1 MSSVVKERILNE
13 TCGQRR
19 AAQNESNERK
29 KYELQAARVIGNATA
44 TVKHP
49 SLDGW
54 RLIALQP
61 LDIKDQPDGFPFLA
75 IDNLG
80 AGKGDMIFFT
90 SDGKRIREMVG
101 RNDCPIR
108 YAVQG
113 IIDT

>member
-1 MSSVVKERILNE
+1 M
-13 TCGQRR
+13 
-19 AAQNESNERK
+19 
-29 KYELQAARVIGNATA
+29 QAARVIGNATA

-49 SLDGW
+49 SLAGW

-61 LDIKDQPDGFPFLA
+61 LDIDNAADGFPFLA

-80 AGKGDMIFFT
+80 VGKGDFVFFT
-90 SDGKRIREMVG
+90 SDGNSIREMVG

-113 IIDT
+113 MIDH

>member
-1 MSSVVKERILNE
+1 MQL
-13 TCGQRR
+13 
-19 AAQNESNERK
+19 
-29 KYELQAARVIGNATA
+29 ARVIGNATA

-61 LDIKDQPDGFPFLA
+61 LDINEGPDGFPFLA

-80 AGKGDMIFFT
+80 VSKDDTVFFT
-90 SDGKRIREMVG
+90 SDGKSIREMVD
-101 RNDCPIR
+101 RNDSPIR

-113 IIDT
+113 IVDE

>member
-1 MSSVVKERILNE
+1 M
-13 TCGQRR
+13 
-19 AAQNESNERK
+19 
-29 KYELQAARVIGNATA
+29 QAATVIGNATA

-61 LDIKDQPDGFPFLA
+61 VDIRNEADGFPLLA

-80 AGKGDMIFFT
+80 AGQGDMVFFT
-90 SDGKRIREMVG
+90 SDGKSIRGMVG

-108 YAVQG
+108 FAVQG
-113 IIDT
+113 FIDG

>member
-1 MSSVVKERILNE
+1 M
-13 TCGQRR
+13 
-19 AAQNESNERK
+19 
-29 KYELQAARVIGNATA
+29 QAAKVIGNATA

-61 LDIKDQPDGFPFLA
+61 VDINNEADGFPFLA

-80 AGKGDMIFFT
+80 AGDGEMVFFT
-90 SDGKRIREMVG
+90 SDGKSIRGMVG

-113 IIDT
+113 IIDQSEFV